1 MTGFPINTMVG
12 FGCYVGEKC
21 DENGEKKWTIVEKIN
36 INDNTLISQSRYNDS
51 IIEKRYIYIYI
62 DIKRNKI
69 FSSINNN
76 QIINDKKYE
85 ELEEKEREG
94 KKTISNLQIKVDEL
108 SLENSQNKKKISKIM
123 NENRILTERNQK
135 EEDRRKKHEKDK
147 KDFENDF
154 EKIKKKIKD
163 EKVQEWKKK
172 INQILIK
179 NYINE
184 FEKKYGNKKK
194 STIYLLFNLSKIL
207 PMN

>member
-147 KDFENDF
+147 KDCENDF

-184 FEKKYGNKKK
+184 FEKEDGNKKK